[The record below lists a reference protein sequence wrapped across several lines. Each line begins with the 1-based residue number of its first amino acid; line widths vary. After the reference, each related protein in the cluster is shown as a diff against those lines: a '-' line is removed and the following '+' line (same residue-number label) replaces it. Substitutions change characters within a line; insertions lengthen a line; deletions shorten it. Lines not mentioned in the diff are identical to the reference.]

1 MAFSPLFEE
10 DRSFSAVTM
19 ETKLYSKFLLT
30 HSEAENTEKSN
41 RSWCTCL
48 AALLHCPVHLYLLH
62 PLHTYHF
69 HISSY
74 DTCLHQDTDTD
85 TRAYI
90 QHSHTHTEPAHS
102 QHMHLFLVP
111 SHPTIHTVS
120 HSSSRAL
127 PFFSTLHHHNC
138 LNSFPLSP
146 TSVHLSAR
154 RYHGNWLTTDGLE
167 NVRIGMHD
175 WQARARSEVHA
186 QTHTYILCT
195 FIIIQFWLGAKFKGG
210 GGLI

>member
-1 MAFSPLFEE
+1 MTLAY
-10 DRSFSAVTM
+10 
-19 ETKLYSKFLLT
+19 TKTQTL
-30 HSEAENTEKSN
+30 
-41 RSWCTCL
+41 
-48 AALLHCPVHLYLLH
+48 
-62 PLHTYHF
+62 
-69 HISSY
+69 
-74 DTCLHQDTDTD
+74 
-85 TRAYI
+85 TRAHIYNI
-90 QHSHTHTEPAHS
+90 HTHTEPAHS

-195 FIIIQFWLGAKFKGG
+195 FIIIQFKLGACYSGSIG
-210 GGLI
+210 MHP

>member
-1 MAFSPLFEE
+1 MTLAY
-10 DRSFSAVTM
+10 
-19 ETKLYSKFLLT
+19 TKTQTLT
-30 HSEAENTEKSN
+30 
-41 RSWCTCL
+41 R
-48 AALLHCPVHLYLLH
+48 VHIYN
-62 PLHTYHF
+62 
-69 HISSY
+69 I
-74 DTCLHQDTDTD
+74 
-85 TRAYI
+85 
-90 QHSHTHTEPAHS
+90 HTHTEPAHS

-175 WQARARSEVHA
+175 WQAHARSEVHA

-195 FIIIQFWLGAKFKGG
+195 FIIIQFKLGACYSGSIG
-210 GGLI
+210 MHA